1 MYAMVAMRTIVMEIK
16 QIDVHFHEH
25 LAASPFLKCNRGCEK
40 CPEFGLLKLLR
51 TGKTGTAAPKGRVPL
66 KRKDTEKLLV
76 QSVHSNVLMTF

>member
-66 KRKDTEKLLV
+66 SDFFKFSPLEGLL
-76 QSVHSNVLMTF
+76 QEEFDL